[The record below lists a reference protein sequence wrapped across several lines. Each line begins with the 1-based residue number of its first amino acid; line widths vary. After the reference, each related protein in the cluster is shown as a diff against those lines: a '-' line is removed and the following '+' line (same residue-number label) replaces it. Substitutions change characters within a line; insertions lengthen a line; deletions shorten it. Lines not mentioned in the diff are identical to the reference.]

1 MGVPMQPLE
10 NLAPAD
16 LAKLAVMVHRF
27 NLAWE
32 QQQKRD
38 GEIVSALVRVLRNP
52 GGVARVEV
60 DAFRQLLREFQ
71 QEDSDSIVS
80 TEAEI
85 LRRCDVDE
93 TKATELRKRR
103 FSEASGR
110 SRITGKMRFT
120 ARESSGVQPIHNGE
134 AADMPA
140 GGTAAT
146 VARNPGNPA
155 FRRRT

>member
-16 LAKLAVMVHRF
+16 LAKLAVMVRRF

-71 QEDSDSIVS
+71 QEDSDV
-80 TEAEI
+80 
-85 LRRCDVDE
+85 VDC
-93 TKATELRKRR
+93 KHRGRD
-103 FSEASGR
+103 FASL
-110 SRITGKMRFT
+110 
-120 ARESSGVQPIHNGE
+120 
-134 AADMPA
+134 
-140 GGTAAT
+140 
-146 VARNPGNPA
+146 
-155 FRRRT
+155 